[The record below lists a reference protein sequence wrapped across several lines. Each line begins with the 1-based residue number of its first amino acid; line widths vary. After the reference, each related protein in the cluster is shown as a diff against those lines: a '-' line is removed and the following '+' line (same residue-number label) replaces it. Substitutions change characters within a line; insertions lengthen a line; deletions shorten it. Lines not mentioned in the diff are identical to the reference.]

1 MISQMYGW
9 MGGRIDAFMDN
20 VRLRYSICDKLDVW
34 MEGKC

>member
-1 MISQMYGW
+1 MISQMDGW
-9 MGGRIDAFMDN
+9 MGGRID